1 MSFTNTKTIAHEIV
15 IGWVPLERDFVVC
28 VQKMSG
34 GVLNRVCNG
43 VSGTQLGRGK
53 HQVGKM

>member
-1 MSFTNTKTIAHEIV
+1 MSFTNTEIMAHEIV
-15 IGWVPLERDFVVC
+15 IGWVPLERDSVVC
-28 VQKMSG
+28 VQKMSR
-34 GVLNRVCNG
+34 GVLNRLCNG